1 MDNQACIQ
9 DDEIDLVELFKT
21 LWNGKKT
28 ILIVTFTFLIL
39 AVIYTSL
46 ATKWYK
52 AEALVEIGYYK
63 QGVEEVQLAT
73 TPEVVEGLSFVYIEV
88 PKHIPNRDSYIE
100 SISEVKDKPKF
111 FKIVSYG
118 KDNELAKSHIKRVVD
133 DTAKAHKNTL
143 DGYLSSQKVALA
155 NLDRQIDFLKNNKI
169 VSVKQQI
176 DNVKNLTLPRMQR
189 QIDYLEK
196 NTIPLAKI
204 DIKNIDDI
212 SMVTIDEKIKL
223 LEANIIRYEKDLENL
238 RKSINEAGVDTLAFL
253 YMQEQ
258 NLNSQIASNREN
270 IITLEQQKD
279 LLVTKTKPELQARL
293 DKLMSVDFMD
303 MHSEIDKVVQDTLPA
318 LERELYS
325 LQTSELNKLLD
336 ERSILELSLK
346 PHNYKNTS
354 IVGDIAISE
363 SPDKPK
369 KLLIWAVSCL
379 LGFFIAV
386 FGVLVYDMVKKYK
399 K

>member
-9 DDEIDLVELFKT
+9 DDEIDLIELFKT

-111 FKIVSYG
+111 FKIVAYG
-118 KDNELAKSHIKRVVD
+118 KDNELATSYIKRVVND
-133 DTAKAHKNTL
+133 AAKAHQNTL
-143 DGYLSSQKVALA
+143 DGYLSSQKLLLL

-212 SMVTIDEKIKL
+212 SMVTIDERIKL
-223 LEANIIRYEKDLENL
+223 LEANIVRYEKDLENL

-303 MHSEIDKVVQDTLPA
+303 MHSEIDKVVKDTLPA

-369 KLLIWAVSCL
+369 KLIIWAVAIL
-379 LGFFIAV
+379 LGGFV
-386 FGVLVYDMVKKYK
+386 GVSVVLMRSVVRNYK